1 MATQNKTTETNAD
14 VMAFLAKAIVDDDKK
29 ADAMELIQWMQ
40 KWSGFPAKMWG
51 TAIIGFGSYHYVYD
65 SGREGDAPL
74 IAFSPRKAE
83 FSLYVYTETEANDK
97 LLKDLGKYKMGKACI
112 YVKRLSDIAP
122 KVLEKICKETI
133 AHYKKKFKS

>member
-14 VMAFLAKAIVDDDKK
+14 VKAFLAKAIVEDDKK
-29 ADAMELIQWMQ
+29 SDALELIQWMQ

-51 TAIIGFGSYHYVYD
+51 TSIIGFGSYHYVYD

-83 FSLYVYTETEANDK
+83 FSLYVYTQTETNDQ
-97 LLKDLGKYKMGKACI
+97 LLNDLGKYKMGKACI
-112 YVKRLSDIAP
+112 YVKRLSDIEP
-122 KVLEKICKETI
+122 KILEKICKETI
-133 AHYKKKFKS
+133 RHYKKIYK